1 MMAKM
6 THSRDA
12 RTGPG
17 KAWLVGAGP
26 GDPELLTLKAV
37 RAIATADVIL
47 IDDLVDRRVLEH
59 ARSGIRVID
68 VGKRGGCRSTPQAF
82 IEELLVREVRRGFTV
97 VRLKGGDP
105 FVFGRGGE
113 ELLALVAAGIAVEVV
128 NGITAGIA
136 APAAIGVPLTHRGL
150 CHGAILVTAHSANGA
165 GVDWH
170 VVADAAA
177 SGFTLV
183 IYMAMQRLDELC
195 VTLTEA
201 GLAPTIPAAMVEA
214 ATSARQRAVV
224 STLRDLP
231 SLRVLH
237 RMGSPAVV
245 IVGEVVGL
253 ARRKDLLACTAP
265 FVRYAA

>member
-1 MMAKM
+1 MKPVIVQ
-6 THSRDA
+6 SRDA
-12 RTGPG
+12 PG
-17 KAWLVGAGP
+17 RSKAWLVGAGP

-37 RAIATADVIL
+37 RAIANADVIL

-59 ARSGIRVID
+59 ARAGVRVID

-82 IEELLVREVRRGFTV
+82 IEELLVREVRRGFAV

-113 ELLALVAAGIAVEVV
+113 ELLALEAAGVAVEVV
-128 NGITAGIA
+128 NGISAGIA

-150 CHGAILVTAHSANGA
+150 CHGAILVTAHSADGA

-170 VVADAAA
+170 AVSRAAA
-177 SGFTLV
+177 SGLTLV
-183 IYMAMQRLDELC
+183 IYMAMQRLDALC
-195 VTLTEA
+195 VTLTEG
-201 GLAPTIPAAMVEA
+201 GLSETTPAAIVEA
-214 ATSARQRAVV
+214 ATNAPQRAVV

-231 SLRVLH
+231 AARALH

-253 ARRKDLLACTAP
+253 ARRKDLLACTER
-265 FVRYAA
+265 FIGNAA